1 MATVLESISK
11 GMLEQF
17 ESKDRAREEAFR
29 LSREVVRLCS
39 SSIRSVHRGE
49 LEPARRLMGEAG
61 AGLDRIREALKD
73 HQDIRYA
80 GFVDV
85 AEQEYAEARNVYS
98 ITTCRRILTSE
109 EVGVESINYLA
120 GLGDVSGELRR
131 HILDLI
137 RAGRAEEAE
146 YFLEVMEEI
155 HHLLMLFDY
164 PDAITRGLRRKS
176 DLARSMLER
185 TRGDLTNALELAKV
199 KRLFLQAEVTR
210 KIDSPK

>member
-1 MATVLESISK
+1 MRIMATVLESISK
-11 GMLEQF
+11 TMLEEF

-29 LSREVVRLCS
+29 RSRDVIRLCS

-49 LEPARRLMGEAG
+49 MDRALRLMQEAG
-61 AGLDRIREALKD
+61 EGLDRIREALKE

-80 GFVDV
+80 GFVDS

-98 ITTCRRILTSE
+98 VIACQRILAPE
-109 EVGVESINYLA
+109 EIGVEGINYLC
-120 GLGDVSGELRR
+120 GLGDLCGELRR

-137 RAGRAEEAE
+137 RTGRAEEGE
-146 YFLEVMEEI
+146 PFLEVMEEI
-155 HHLLMLFDY
+155 HSLLMLFDY
-164 PDAITRGLRRKS
+164 PDAVTRGLRRKS

-199 KRLFLQAEVTR
+199 QRLFQQAMPAGR
-210 KIDSPK
+210 